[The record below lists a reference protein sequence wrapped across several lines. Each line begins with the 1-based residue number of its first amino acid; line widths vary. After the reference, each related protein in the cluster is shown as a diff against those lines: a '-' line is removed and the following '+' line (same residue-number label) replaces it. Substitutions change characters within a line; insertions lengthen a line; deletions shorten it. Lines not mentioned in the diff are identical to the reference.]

1 MTALQISH
9 WLRPRCVLVP
19 RGVIVIL
26 TLIYVVH
33 NEQSVI
39 SPSLHSVL
47 CVQSSNIQSF
57 FCCTKA
63 FPSKNT
69 STVMRAVNLKALL
82 ICAEQR
88 FRKRFNSWTTLMLLL
103 QPHCKMSCGRVGGRC
118 KRHAVLIYHMFQQQ
132 SRKKQRWGRRTRRLS
147 QIRKLNNKTKLVY
160 SFSKGHVY
168 LQQVQ
173 SKPYRCGINRI
184 G

>member
-1 MTALQISH
+1 MTPLQISH

-57 FCCTKA
+57 FRCTKA

-69 STVMRAVNLKALL
+69 CTVMRAVNLKALL
-82 ICAEQR
+82 ICAEQSC
-88 FRKRFNSWTTLMLLL
+88 RKRFNSWTNLMLLL
-103 QPHCKMSCGRVGGRC
+103 QPHCKMSCGSVGGRC
-118 KRHAVLIYHMFQQQ
+118 KRHAVLIYHMFQQR
-132 SRKKQRWGRRTRRLS
+132 SRKNRGGGGGPGGWAKLENSIIKQNWSTASRKVMSIYNKFS
-147 QIRKLNNKTKLVY
+147 QNHTDVA
-160 SFSKGHVY
+160 STA
-168 LQQVQ
+168 
-173 SKPYRCGINRI
+173 
-184 G
+184 

>member
-1 MTALQISH
+1 MTPLQISH
-9 WLRPRCVLVP
+9 WLRLRCVLVP

-57 FCCTKA
+57 FRCTKA

-118 KRHAVLIYHMFQQQ
+118 KRHAVLIYHMFQQR
-132 SRKKQRWGRRTRRLS
+132 SRKNRGGGGGPGGWAKLENSIIKQNWSTASRKVMSIYNKFS
-147 QIRKLNNKTKLVY
+147 QNHTDVA
-160 SFSKGHVY
+160 STA
-168 LQQVQ
+168 
-173 SKPYRCGINRI
+173 
-184 G
+184 